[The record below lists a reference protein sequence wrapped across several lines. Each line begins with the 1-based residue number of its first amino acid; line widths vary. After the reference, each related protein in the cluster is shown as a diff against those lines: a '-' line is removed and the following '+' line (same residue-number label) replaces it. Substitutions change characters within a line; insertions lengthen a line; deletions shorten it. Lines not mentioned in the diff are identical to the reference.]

1 MKQKTIFFY
10 FLCII
15 FFFNSPIIYA
25 SFPVGNKI
33 YNDTTSQSK
42 KETVEEY
49 KIRMQKQ
56 LYGYGGETQNTNQ
69 KLDIHRGIFILFL
82 ITAVVGVM
90 ISFYGIILSSWQGFD
105 YFILGVATLFV
116 SSIAM
121 LLNFL
126 IKIIRKKL
134 KKE

>member
-15 FFFNSPIIYA
+15 FFFNSTLIHA
-25 SFPVGNKI
+25 SFPVENKI
-33 YNDTTSQSK
+33 YNDSISQPK

-56 LYGYGGETQNTNQ
+56 LYGYNGEIQNTNQ
-69 KLDIHRGIFILFL
+69 EFDIHRGIFIFFL
-82 ITAVVGVM
+82 CTGLAGVITA
-90 ISFYGIILSSWQGFD
+90 FYGLTLGSWEGLEF
-105 YFILGVATLFV
+105 FLLGGSVTLV
-116 SSIAM
+116 SIVSM

-126 IKIIRKKL
+126 IKLIRKRL
-134 KKE
+134 KEE

>member
-134 KKE
+134 KEE

>member
-15 FFFNSPIIYA
+15 FFFNSTLIHA
-25 SFPVGNKI
+25 SFPVENKI
-33 YNDTTSQSK
+33 YNDSISQPK

-56 LYGYGGETQNTNQ
+56 LYGYNGEIQNTNQ
-69 KLDIHRGIFILFL
+69 KFNIHRGIFIFFL
-82 ITAVVGVM
+82 CTGLAGVITA
-90 ISFYGIILSSWQGFD
+90 FYGLTLGSWEGLEF
-105 YFILGVATLFV
+105 FLLGGSVTLV
-116 SSIAM
+116 SIVSM

-126 IKIIRKKL
+126 IKLIRKRL
-134 KKE
+134 KEE